1 MGRHVLLIDVF
12 CFSAKKSQRVPS
24 FRFIR
29 FDLCEISKIVD
40 FVIVLYRKCIEMC
53 KKNVFPFRFFAV
65 FKNSARKMEQN
76 SEGKH
81 AGCVAYGG
89 TFLLDMH
96 LQVCVWSETD

>member
-1 MGRHVLLIDVF
+1 MFSVSAQRNLNACQVSDSSALI
-12 CFSAKKSQRVPS
+12 CAKS
-24 FRFIR
+24 
-29 FDLCEISKIVD
+29 
-40 FVIVLYRKCIEMC
+40 RKLSILSLFYIENALKC
-53 KKNVFPFRFFAV
+53 VKKNVIPFGVFAV